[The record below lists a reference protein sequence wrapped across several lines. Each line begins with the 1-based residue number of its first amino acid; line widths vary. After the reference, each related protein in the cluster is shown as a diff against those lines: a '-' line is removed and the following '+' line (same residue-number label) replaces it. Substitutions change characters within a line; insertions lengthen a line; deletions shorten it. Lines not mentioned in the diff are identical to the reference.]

1 MRIKEGYK
9 PAKKVLNTIL
19 IFISIFIIYFAIKGF
34 VRNIGDVKD
43 IVFWESMGIE
53 IVCVVGCIP
62 VIIFFRWYML
72 YEQILIRIVCRSN
85 LNRFTI
91 FLTVF
96 KNCLLSRKRLLCLL
110 NTMNSFYRI
119 EIWKDLDNRIKKNL
133 NKVSKVA

>member
-1 MRIKEGYK
+1 MIC
-9 PAKKVLNTIL
+9 
-19 IFISIFIIYFAIKGF
+19 FDIKGF

-43 IVFWESMGIE
+43 IVFWGSMGIE

-62 VIIFFRWYML
+62 VIIFLKWYML

-85 LNRFTI
+85 LNKFTI

-96 KNCLLSRKRLLCLL
+96 KNCLLSKKRLLCLL

-119 EIWKDLDNRIKKNL
+119 ENWRDLDNIIKENL